1 VPVPGQ
7 NTFVL
12 FGGVNQE
19 PMSGIAE
26 LEIREDTCS
35 FELVVPDRIPET
47 QELEGRFAFQGCA
60 YNDKQYFFFGAMV
73 YNQQTKERKCLNE
86 IIEYDFK
93 KKLVKFRYPWHK
105 PERMLLPR
113 RYYSSCLVGST
124 WVCLGGV

>member
-1 VPVPGQ
+1 MPVPGQ

-47 QELEGRFAFQGCA
+47 
-60 YNDKQYFFFGAMV
+60 
-73 YNQQTKERKCLNE
+73 
-86 IIEYDFK
+86 
-93 KKLVKFRYPWHK
+93 
-105 PERMLLPR
+105 
-113 RYYSSCLVGST
+113 
-124 WVCLGGV
+124 